1 MISKFLY
8 PDKPTTCE
16 KNFVKNID
24 YSKYIAQKKYDGW
37 RIQIYNFDREIN
49 TPSGIIPKGMCILTR
64 MGNFLSDKVKINI
77 DLKNIQTPINSIF
90 DGEFVGPRGKQQ
102 QKINIFDCLAINDI
116 WNRDI
121 PYLERY
127 QICEKLNFNSYFC
140 LTENYYSDFE
150 SLFSKL
156 KTDWMIKQDIDE
168 FEGIVIKHK
177 KGKLILSYN
186 DCKKSPY
193 MFKYKYRD
201 IRDERY

>member
-8 PDKPTTCE
+8 PDKPNTCE
-16 KNFVKNID
+16 TNFVSQID

-37 RIQIYNFDREIN
+37 RIQIYNFDHEIKL
-49 TPSGIIPKGMCILTR
+49 PSGILPKGMFILTR
-64 MGNFLSDKVKINI
+64 MGNLLSKKVKINI
-77 DLKNIQTPINSIF
+77 DANKIQTPINSIF

-102 QKINIFDCLAINDI
+102 QKINIFDCLAINDS

-121 PYLERY
+121 PYLDRY
-127 QICEKLNFNSYFC
+127 RMCSELNFNSCFG
-140 LTENYYSDFE
+140 LTENYESNFE
-150 SLFSKL
+150 ALFQEL
-156 KTDWMIKQDIDE
+156 KKDWLVKKEIDE

-177 KGKLILSYN
+177 KGKLILSDN

-201 IRDERY
+201 VREERY